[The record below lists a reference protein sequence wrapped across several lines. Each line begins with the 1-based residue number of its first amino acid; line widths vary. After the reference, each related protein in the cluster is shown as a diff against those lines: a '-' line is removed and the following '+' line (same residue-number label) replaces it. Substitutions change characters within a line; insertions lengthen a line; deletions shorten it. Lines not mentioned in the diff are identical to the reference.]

1 MRYIAWILIVANLAF
16 FAWNVLLSPAPEP
29 VAARLAPVLPGI
41 DPLVLL
47 SERGAEPAANVAA
60 VSMPQPVKPPPADN
74 GSEPPQGE
82 VDTSTESDTEA
93 ATANRPVQR
102 VCRTVG
108 PFLDKQDAVQVFA
121 TLAKQGYVVNV
132 RDGDVR
138 EPAGYWVYLPAM
150 PAQDAR
156 RIVADLDKQGMKDY
170 FIGKQNHISLGI
182 FSDKAKAQLR
192 QQTVKRLG
200 YDAVL
205 DQRFRMRD
213 VYWLDVEEQD
223 QPLLES
229 QTWVKLQEEHRDIR
243 AQRVSCE

>member
-1 MRYIAWILIVANLAF
+1 MRYIAWILVVANLAF
-16 FAWNVLLSPAPEP
+16 FTWNVLLSPAPAP
-29 VAARLAPVLPGI
+29 VAARVVPVPPGI
-41 DPLVLL
+41 DPLLLL
-47 SERGAEPAANVAA
+47 SERGGNAAADVAA
-60 VSMPQPVKPPPADN
+60 VSIPQSVE
-74 GSEPPQGE
+74 SEPVDDSSETPQSD
-82 VDTSTESDTEA
+82 VDTAPDSEPGIA
-93 ATANRPVQR
+93 GRPVQR

-108 PFLDKQDAVQVFA
+108 PFLDKQDATLVFA
-121 TLAKQGYVVNV
+121 TLAKQGYVVDV

-182 FSDKAKAQLR
+182 FSGKGKAQLR

-229 QTWVKLQEEHRDIR
+229 ETWSKLQAQHTDIR